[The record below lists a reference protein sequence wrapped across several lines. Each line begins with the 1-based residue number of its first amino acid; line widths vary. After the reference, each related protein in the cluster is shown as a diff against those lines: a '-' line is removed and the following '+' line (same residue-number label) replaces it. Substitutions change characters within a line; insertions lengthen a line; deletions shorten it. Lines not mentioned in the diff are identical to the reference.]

1 MIIDLQDFI
10 PLLIFGIVYIL
21 IIGKTQFKIPI
32 WISMSIGAIFMI
44 ITQTIS
50 IQQVIGAI
58 NFHVIGFLFGMFSIM
73 SALDKSGVL
82 QSFAIRMISK
92 SKNSPSTLLA
102 IFIIGMG
109 LLSAFLV
116 NDTVAILG
124 VVIIA
129 FVIRQ
134 IKRLN
139 PQVLLI
145 GLAFG
150 ISIGSTMTPIGNP
163 QNLLISLQSGIDAP
177 LTKFLIVLGPPTIIS
192 LLVTTILLKF
202 YFKNKLLLSDVEEEE
217 QQQQIQSSVNTLD
230 STTLKNPVERIIKD
244 TKYAKISI
252 FALFITIIGFIL
264 TEILLYLR
272 IANIELSLIALL
284 GAGILYTLSKQ
295 RKEILLSID
304 YRTLIFFISMFIFT
318 SGLWYSGTISNL
330 IQAFPNPNPN
340 DVFQSSVIITLSSL
354 GLSQLLSNVPFVSL
368 YNYIMIDNGFTET
381 HVDQWMM
388 LAASSTI
395 AGNLT
400 ILGAASNIIIIQTA
414 ESKGIRPFTFWEFFK
429 IGIIITSISSIIFFL
444 FIVVF

>member
-381 HVDQWMM
+381 NVDQWMM

-444 FIVVF
+444 FIMVF

>member
-1 MIIDLQDFI
+1 MQDFI

-381 HVDQWMM
+381 NVDQWMM

>member
-1 MIIDLQDFI
+1 M
-10 PLLIFGIVYIL
+10 
-21 IIGKTQFKIPI
+21 
-32 WISMSIGAIFMI
+32 
-44 ITQTIS
+44 
-50 IQQVIGAI
+50 
-58 NFHVIGFLFGMFSIM
+58 
-73 SALDKSGVL
+73 
-82 QSFAIRMISK
+82 
-92 SKNSPSTLLA
+92 
-102 IFIIGMG
+102 
-109 LLSAFLV
+109 
-116 NDTVAILG
+116 
-124 VVIIA
+124 
-129 FVIRQ
+129 
-134 IKRLN
+134 
-139 PQVLLI
+139 
-145 GLAFG
+145 
-150 ISIGSTMTPIGNP
+150 
-163 QNLLISLQSGIDAP
+163 GIDAP

-318 SGLWYSGTISNL
+318 SGLWYSSTISNL

-354 GLSQLLSNVPFVSL
+354 GLSQLL
-368 YNYIMIDNGFTET
+368 
-381 HVDQWMM
+381 
-388 LAASSTI
+388 
-395 AGNLT
+395 
-400 ILGAASNIIIIQTA
+400 
-414 ESKGIRPFTFWEFFK
+414 K
-429 IGIIITSISSIIFFL
+429 
-444 FIVVF
+444 

>member
-1 MIIDLQDFI
+1 MF
-10 PLLIFGIVYIL
+10 
-21 IIGKTQFKIPI
+21 
-32 WISMSIGAIFMI
+32 IGAIFMV

-73 SALDKSGVL
+73 SALNKSGVL

-92 SKNSPSTLLA
+92 KNSPSTLLA

-177 LTKFLIVLGPPTIIS
+177 LTTFLIVLFKSVNKVIIS
-192 LLVTTILLKF
+192 VVAF
-202 YFKNKLLLSDVEEEE
+202 YIQP
-217 QQQQIQSSVNTLD
+217 QQLWPSS
-230 STTLKNPVERIIKD
+230 
-244 TKYAKISI
+244 AC
-252 FALFITIIGFIL
+252 F
-264 TEILLYLR
+264 
-272 IANIELSLIALL
+272 
-284 GAGILYTLSKQ
+284 
-295 RKEILLSID
+295 
-304 YRTLIFFISMFIFT
+304 
-318 SGLWYSGTISNL
+318 
-330 IQAFPNPNPN
+330 
-340 DVFQSSVIITLSSL
+340 
-354 GLSQLLSNVPFVSL
+354 
-368 YNYIMIDNGFTET
+368 
-381 HVDQWMM
+381 
-388 LAASSTI
+388 
-395 AGNLT
+395 
-400 ILGAASNIIIIQTA
+400 
-414 ESKGIRPFTFWEFFK
+414 
-429 IGIIITSISSIIFFL
+429 
-444 FIVVF
+444 

>member
-1 MIIDLQDFI
+1 MF
-10 PLLIFGIVYIL
+10 
-21 IIGKTQFKIPI
+21 
-32 WISMSIGAIFMI
+32 IGAIFMV

-73 SALDKSGVL
+73 SALNKSGVL

-177 LTKFLIVLGPPTIIS
+177 LTTFLIVLGLPTIIS

-217 QQQQIQSSVNTLD
+217 QQQQQIQFSVNALD
-230 STTLKNPVERIIKD
+230 STTLKNPIESIIKD

-264 TEILLYLR
+264 TEILFYLK

-295 RKEILLSID
+295 RKEILLGVD

-318 SGLWYSGTISNL
+318 SALWYSGTISNL
-330 IQAFPNPNPN
+330 IQTFPNPNPN

-381 HVDQWMM
+381 NVDQWMM

-429 IGIIITSISSIIFFL
+429 IGIIITSISSIVFFL
-444 FIVVF
+444 FIVVI

>member
-381 HVDQWMM
+381 NVDQWMM

>member
-1 MIIDLQDFI
+1 VIIDLQDFI

-381 HVDQWMM
+381 NVDQWMM

>member
-1 MIIDLQDFI
+1 MA
-10 PLLIFGIVYIL
+10 
-21 IIGKTQFKIPI
+21 
-32 WISMSIGAIFMI
+32 IGAILMI

-217 QQQQIQSSVNTLD
+217 EQQQQIQSSVNTLD
-230 STTLKNPVERIIKD
+230 STTLKNPVESIIKD

-252 FALFITIIGFIL
+252 FALFITILGFIL

-295 RKEILLSID
+295 RKEILLSVD

-318 SGLWYSGTISNL
+318 SALWYSGTISNL

-381 HVDQWMM
+381 NVDQWMM

>member
-1 MIIDLQDFI
+1 VINDLQDFI

-381 HVDQWMM
+381 NVDQWMM

>member
-1 MIIDLQDFI
+1 
-10 PLLIFGIVYIL
+10 
-21 IIGKTQFKIPI
+21 
-32 WISMSIGAIFMI
+32 MSIGAIFMV

-82 QSFAIRMISK
+82 QSFAIRIISK

-177 LTKFLIVLGPPTIIS
+177 LTTFLIVLGLPIIIS

-217 QQQQIQSSVNTLD
+217 QQQQQIQFSVNALD
-230 STTLKNPVERIIKD
+230 STTLKNPIESIIKD

-264 TEILLYLR
+264 TEILFYLK

-295 RKEILLSID
+295 RKEILLGVD

-318 SGLWYSGTISNL
+318 SALWYSGTISNL
-330 IQAFPNPNPN
+330 IQTFPNPNPN

-381 HVDQWMM
+381 NVDQWMM
-388 LAASSTI
+388 LAASSPI

-429 IGIIITSISSIIFFL
+429 IGIIITSISSIVFFL
-444 FIVVF
+444 FIVVI

>member
-163 QNLLISLQSGIDAP
+163 QNLLISLQSGIDVP

-230 STTLKNPVERIIKD
+230 STTLKNHVERIIKD

-381 HVDQWMM
+381 NVDQWMM

>member
-1 MIIDLQDFI
+1 MF
-10 PLLIFGIVYIL
+10 
-21 IIGKTQFKIPI
+21 
-32 WISMSIGAIFMI
+32 IGAIFMV

-73 SALDKSGVL
+73 SALNKSGVL

-177 LTKFLIVLGPPTIIS
+177 LTTFLIVLGLPTIIS

-217 QQQQIQSSVNTLD
+217 QQQQQIQFSVNALD
-230 STTLKNPVERIIKD
+230 STTLKNSIESIIKD

-264 TEILLYLR
+264 TEILFYLK

-295 RKEILLSID
+295 RKEILLGVD

-318 SGLWYSGTISNL
+318 SALWYSGTISNL
-330 IQAFPNPNPN
+330 IQTFPNPNPN

-381 HVDQWMM
+381 NVDQWMM

-429 IGIIITSISSIIFFL
+429 IGIIITSISSIVFFL
-444 FIVVF
+444 FIVVI